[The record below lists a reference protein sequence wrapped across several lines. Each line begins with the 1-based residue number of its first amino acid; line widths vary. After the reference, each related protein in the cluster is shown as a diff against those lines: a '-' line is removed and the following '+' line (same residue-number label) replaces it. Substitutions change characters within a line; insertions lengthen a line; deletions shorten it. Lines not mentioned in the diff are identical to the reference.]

1 MFYLSRSEQV
11 ALFLLVALLLAGAGV
26 VTYQRGAQVSR
37 ARSPEPL
44 FVEAGPAPSSPIP
57 DPATAVASGQQEA
70 GARPT
75 AAPPE
80 SVVTTRT
87 PGHTDPAPHA
97 KAGKRADRISLN
109 AATSEDLEALPGIG
123 PVLARRIL
131 QYREQ
136 RKRENGRGFTSVDE
150 LLNVSGIGPKRLA
163 AVRERVVP

>member
-44 FVEAGPAPSSPIP
+44 FVEAKSAPASP
-57 DPATAVASGQQEA
+57 VASGQQEA
-70 GARPT
+70 GARPA

-87 PGHTDPAPHA
+87 PGHTDPAPRA

-163 AVRERVVP
+163 AVRDCVVP